1 MSQLSK
7 RNALSLRREWRLFD
21 QDRGTPE
28 AYLKLCNRMIEVGE
42 FLLAHDVA
50 RAALE
55 RHKNHKELSQRGA
68 HALCKAGSPKLA
80 TQLLEELVASGGRD
94 VETQSLLASAYK
106 DLCEYSTSEESKFR
120 YADLAIAR
128 YEEAYNAQ
136 VQKSSGKVEDLE
148 KQYYPC
154 INVAFM
160 HFMFHHFD
168 DANVYAKK
176 AREICLELRQ
186 KGKDSYWIEA
196 TEAEASLILGQVE
209 AATESYE
216 AAFKREDAQPSSIA
230 STRKQALQIA
240 AMFDDKSIRKKMEKA
255 FPLLGIVACSGH
267 VIDNPGRS
275 KRFPPEAESEA
286 KEKIEEALEKL
297 GARCGYSSAACGT
310 DILFLEA
317 MAERGGET
325 HVFLPFAKEEFI
337 ETSVRRAGGNWVSR
351 FERVL
356 DHATSVHY
364 VTNEGYYGD
373 DSLFTFCN
381 QVMLG
386 FAAMRGRGLD
396 EDPNLLVIWDGE
408 PGATGGTGE
417 LVEAW
422 REEFNEPEI
431 IDSKDIL
438 AHLKEPEPVRVH
450 SGETR
455 PNFRPSFGE
464 SSHSVRSIKTMLFA
478 DVQAFSRVVE
488 DKTGS
493 FVESFHGGISNLMG
507 KLSQPPVFVNTWG
520 DSFFAVFDS
529 TEDALK
535 LALDIRDYFN
545 KGSWKELLVEGEMEV
560 RISMHAGPVYEEFD
574 PILKKRNFF
583 GRHVNQAA
591 RIEPIVLPGS
601 VFVSETVAALI
612 SFGYEKYDFEYA
624 GNLELAKDFGS
635 YPIYMLQ
642 RKGYSEEGEE
652 EE

>member
-1 MSQLSK
+1 
-7 RNALSLRREWRLFD
+7 
-21 QDRGTPE
+21 
-28 AYLKLCNRMIEVGE
+28 
-42 FLLAHDVA
+42 
-50 RAALE
+50 
-55 RHKNHKELSQRGA
+55 
-68 HALCKAGSPKLA
+68 
-80 TQLLEELVASGGRD
+80 
-94 VETQSLLASAYK
+94 
-106 DLCEYSTSEESKFR
+106 
-120 YADLAIAR
+120 
-128 YEEAYNAQ
+128 
-136 VQKSSGKVEDLE
+136 
-148 KQYYPC
+148 
-154 INVAFM
+154 M

-168 DANVYAKK
+168 EANDYATK
-176 AREICLELRQ
+176 AREICRKLRK
-186 KGKDSYWIEA
+186 KGIDSYWIEA
-196 TEAEASLILGQVE
+196 TEAEASLILGQIE
-209 AATESYE
+209 SAIESYDL
-216 AAFKREDAQPSSIA
+216 AFKREDAQPSSIA

-240 AMFDDKSIRKKMEKA
+240 SMFDDKAIRKKMEKA

-275 KRFPPEAESEA
+275 KRFPPEAESAA
-286 KEKIEEALEKL
+286 KRKIEDALEKL

-337 ETSVRRAGGNWVSR
+337 ETSVRRAGGNWVAR

-373 DSLFTFCN
+373 DYLFTFCN

-408 PGATGGTGE
+408 PGETGGTGE
-417 LVEAW
+417 LVKAW
-422 REEFNEPEI
+422 RNEFNEPEV
-431 IDSKDIL
+431 IDSKNIL
-438 AHLKEPEPVRVH
+438 ETLNEPEPVRIH

-455 PNFRPSFGE
+455 PNFTPSFGD
-464 SSHSVRSIKTMLFA
+464 SNQSIRSIKTMLFA

-488 DKTGS
+488 EKTGS
-493 FVESFHGGISNLMG
+493 FVEAFHGGISQLMS
-507 KLSQPPVFVNTWG
+507 KLAEQPVFVNTWG
-520 DSFFAVFDS
+520 DSFFAVFES
-529 TEDALK
+529 TEEALK

-545 KGSWKELLVEGEMEV
+545 KKNWDAFLIEGEMEV

-612 SFGYEKYDFEYA
+612 SFGYEKFDFEYA

-642 RKGYSEEGEE
+642 RKGYSEELME
-652 EE
+652 

>member
-1 MSQLSK
+1 MSQLVK
-7 RNALSLRREWRLFD
+7 RNVLSLRREWRLFD
-21 QDRGTPE
+21 QEKGNINS
-28 AYLKLCNRMIEVGE
+28 YLKLCNRMIEVGE

-50 RAALE
+50 RAGLI
-55 RHKNHKELSQRGA
+55 RHKNNKELSQRGA

-80 TQLLEELVASGGRD
+80 TELLEDLVSSGGRD

-136 VQKSSGKVEDLE
+136 VQKSTGNTEDLE

-154 INVAFM
+154 INIAFM

-168 DANVYAKK
+168 DAHEYAKK
-176 AREICLELRQ
+176 ARSICSELRK
-186 KGKDSYWIEA
+186 KGRDSYWIEA
-196 TEAEASLILGQVE
+196 TEAEASLILGQVD
-209 AATESYE
+209 AAAESYE
-216 AAFKREDAQPSSIA
+216 SAFDRKDAQPSSIA

-240 AMFDDKSIRKKMEKA
+240 AMFDDDSIRIKMEQA

-275 KRFPPEAESEA
+275 KRFPPEAESAA
-286 KEKIEEALEKL
+286 KEQIETALEKL

-310 DILFLEA
+310 DILFLGA
-317 MAERGGET
+317 MAARGGET
-325 HVFLPFAKEEFI
+325 HIFLPFAKDEFI

-351 FERVL
+351 FEHVL

-373 DSLFTFCN
+373 DYLFSFCN

-396 EDPNLLVIWDGE
+396 EDPNLLVIWDGQ
-408 PGATGGTGE
+408 PGSTGGTGE

-422 REEFNEPEI
+422 REEFNEPEV
-431 IDSKDIL
+431 IDPKDIL
-438 AHLKEPEPVRVH
+438 EHIDEPEPFRIH

-455 PNFRPSFGE
+455 PDFTPSFGE
-464 SSHSVRSIKTMLFA
+464 ISESVRSIKTMLFA

-488 DKTGS
+488 EKTGS
-493 FVESFHGGISNLMG
+493 FVEAFHGGISQMMA
-507 KLSQPPVFVNTWG
+507 KLSEAPVFVNTWG

-545 KGSWKELLVEGEMEV
+545 KGSWKNLLLEGEMEV

-574 PILKKRNFF
+574 PILQKINFF

-642 RKGYSEEGEE
+642 RKGYSEEDAS
-652 EE
+652 

>member
-7 RNALSLRREWRLFD
+7 RNAVSLRREWRLFD
-21 QDRGTPE
+21 QDRGSPE

-50 RAALE
+50 RAGLQK
-55 RHKNHKELSQRGA
+55 HKNHKELSQRGA

-106 DLCEYSTSEESKFR
+106 DLCEYSTSEESKFQ

-136 VQKSSGKVEDLE
+136 IQKSTGKAEDLE

-168 DANVYAKK
+168 EAKDYAQK
-176 AREICLELRQ
+176 AREICLQLRQ

-196 TEAEASLILGQVE
+196 TEAEASLILGQIE
-209 AATESYE
+209 AATDSYKS
-216 AAFKREDAQPSSIA
+216 AFNRNDAQPSSIA

-240 AMFDDKSIRKKMEKA
+240 GMFDDDSIRARMEKA

-267 VIDNPGRS
+267 VIDNPGRA
-275 KRFPPEAESEA
+275 KRFPPEAESIA
-286 KEKIEEALEKL
+286 KEKIEEALERL

-337 ETSVRRAGGNWVSR
+337 ETSVRRAGGNWVAR
-351 FERVL
+351 FEKVL

-373 DSLFTFCN
+373 DSLFSFCN
-381 QVMLG
+381 EVMLG

-396 EDPNLLVIWDGE
+396 EDPNLLVIWDGT
-408 PGATGGTGE
+408 PGSTGGTGE

-431 IDSKDIL
+431 IDSKTIL
-438 AHLKEPEPVRVH
+438 DNSNDPEPVRIH

-455 PNFRPSFGE
+455 PNFIPSFGD
-464 SSHSVRSIKTMLFA
+464 SSTAIRSVKIMLFA
-478 DVQAFSRVVE
+478 DVKAFSGLVE
-488 DKTGS
+488 EKTS
-493 FVESFHGGISNLMG
+493 EFVDAFHGGISKLLD
-507 KLSQPPVFVNTWG
+507 KLSNRPVFLNTWG
-520 DSFFAVFDS
+520 DSFFAVFES
-529 TEDALK
+529 TDDALK

-545 KGSWKELLVEGEMEV
+545 KKDWSEFLIDGEMEV

-612 SFGYEKYDFEYA
+612 AFGHEEYDFEYA

-642 RKGYSEEGEE
+642 RKGYSGEIEE
-652 EE
+652 

>member
-1 MSQLSK
+1 MSQLKK
-7 RNALSLRREWRLFD
+7 RNSMSLRREWRLFD
-21 QDRGTPE
+21 QDQAKPE
-28 AYLKLCNRMIEVGE
+28 HFLILCNRMIEVGE
-42 FLLAHDVA
+42 FLLAYDVA
-50 RAALE
+50 RAGLS
-55 RHKNHKELSQRGA
+55 RHKNYKELSQRGA

-80 TQLLEELVASGGRD
+80 THLLEELVATGGRD
-94 VETQSLLASAYK
+94 VETQSLLGSAYK

-136 VQKSSGKVEDLE
+136 LEKSSGKLDDLE

-154 INVAFM
+154 INIAFM

-168 DANVYAKK
+168 EANSFAQK
-176 AREICLELRQ
+176 ARKICRELRL

-209 AATESYE
+209 SAVETYES
-216 AAFKREDAQPSSIA
+216 AFNREDAQPSSIA

-240 AMFDDKSIRKKMEKA
+240 AMFEDESIRQKMEVA

-267 VIDNPGRS
+267 VIDNPGRA
-275 KRFPPEAESEA
+275 KRFPPEAETAA
-286 KEKIEEALEKL
+286 KAKIDEALEKL

-373 DSLFTFCN
+373 DTLFTFCN

-396 EDPNLLVIWDGE
+396 EDPNLLVIWDGQ
-408 PGATGGTGE
+408 PGSTGGTGE

-422 REEFNEPEI
+422 RKEFNEPEI

-438 AHLKEPEPVRVH
+438 DSSTDPEPVRIH

-455 PNFRPSFGE
+455 PNFKPSFGE
-464 SSHSVRSIKTMLFA
+464 AIDSVRSVKTMLFA
-478 DVQAFSRVVE
+478 DVKAFSRLVE
-488 DKTGS
+488 EKTGS
-493 FVESFHGGISNLMG
+493 FVEAFHGGIS
-507 KLSQPPVFVNTWG
+507 KLSEKLSSLPIFVNTWG

-545 KGSWKELLVEGEMEV
+545 KKDWSDFLEEGEMEI

-574 PILKKRNFF
+574 PILKRPNFF

-601 VFVSETVAALI
+601 VFVSENVAALI
-612 SFGYEKYDFEYA
+612 SFGFEEYDFEYA
-624 GNLELAKDFGS
+624 GNLELAKDFGA

-642 RKGYSEEGEE
+642 RKGYSGEVLE
-652 EE
+652 

>member
-21 QDRGTPE
+21 QERGSPE

-50 RAALE
+50 RAGLQ
-55 RHKNHKELSQRGA
+55 RHKAHKELSQRGA

-136 VQKSSGKVEDLE
+136 LLKNTGKVEDLE

-168 DANVYAKK
+168 EANDYATK
-176 AREICLELRQ
+176 AREICRKLRK
-186 KGKDSYWIEA
+186 KGIDSYWIEA
-196 TEAEASLILGQVE
+196 TEAEASLILGQIESAV
-209 AATESYE
+209 ESYDL
-216 AAFKREDAQPSSIA
+216 AFKREDAQPSSIA

-240 AMFDDKSIRKKMEKA
+240 SMFDDKAIRKKMEKA

-275 KRFPPEAESEA
+275 KRFPPEAESAA
-286 KEKIEEALEKL
+286 KRKIEDALEKL

-337 ETSVRRAGGNWVSR
+337 ETSVRRAGGNWVAR

-373 DSLFTFCN
+373 DYLFTFCN

-408 PGATGGTGE
+408 PGETGGTGE
-417 LVEAW
+417 LVKAW
-422 REEFNEPEI
+422 RNEFNEPEV
-431 IDSKDIL
+431 IDSKNIL
-438 AHLKEPEPVRVH
+438 ETLNEPEPVRIH

-455 PNFRPSFGE
+455 PNFTPSFGD
-464 SSHSVRSIKTMLFA
+464 SNQSIRSIKTMLFA

-488 DKTGS
+488 EKTGS
-493 FVESFHGGISNLMG
+493 FVEAFHGGISQLMS
-507 KLSQPPVFVNTWG
+507 KLAEQPVFVNTWG
-520 DSFFAVFDS
+520 DSFFAVFES
-529 TEDALK
+529 TEEALK
-535 LALDIRDYFN
+535 LA
-545 KGSWKELLVEGEMEV
+545 
-560 RISMHAGPVYEEFD
+560 
-574 PILKKRNFF
+574 
-583 GRHVNQAA
+583 
-591 RIEPIVLPGS
+591 
-601 VFVSETVAALI
+601 
-612 SFGYEKYDFEYA
+612 
-624 GNLELAKDFGS
+624 
-635 YPIYMLQ
+635 
-642 RKGYSEEGEE
+642 
-652 EE
+652 